1 MVGLREG
8 RRNEL
13 ILSGCL
19 VNRRYLITQKIH
31 DPTSDFQHA
40 MKMSGTIWVLAAL
53 LAVGASEQ
61 TTVRRCCPWGQKLN
75 QNLECVSWPEPWVQ
89 NVVSKDLQELV
100 DFDETV
106 KQWKVIV
113 ERPSC
118 AHPEVVAF
126 PNVILIEN
134 GSLWLRE
141 KHVEDGR
148 LFCVDNNEAIICP
161 QEAAPSQQ
169 RRRVYINKCCAHT
182 TLYSQDEVKCVEDMT
197 GRNSSTD
204 GLLGPVGA
212 AAVDEN
218 MTHWDVGFPRC
229 DDGAITAGKL
239 GERGAQL
246 LGDGSLELP
255 ASKVRFNAIYRIL
268 IDISCKLF

>member
-1 MVGLREG
+1 
-8 RRNEL
+8 
-13 ILSGCL
+13 
-19 VNRRYLITQKIH
+19 
-31 DPTSDFQHA
+31 
-40 MKMSGTIWVLAAL
+40 MKMAVVRCVLAAL
-53 LAVGASEQ
+53 VAVAAAEQ
-61 TTVRRCCPWGQKLN
+61 TTVRRCCPREQKLN

-89 NVVSKDLQELV
+89 NVVSEDLQRLV
-100 DFDETV
+100 DLDV
-106 KQWKVIV
+106 ALKQWKVIV

-134 GSLWLRE
+134 GALWLRD

-161 QEAAPSQQ
+161 QEAAAPSQQ

-182 TLYSQDEVKCVEDMT
+182 TLYSQDEVSCVEDGS
-197 GRNSSTD
+197 GRDSSLA
-204 GLLGPVGA
+204 GLLGPVGSA
-212 AAVDEN
+212 SVDEN
-218 MTHWDVGFPRC
+218 MTSFDVGFPRC

-255 ASKVRFNAIYRIL
+255 ASKVRFFFSRLVTLYFNCHQVQFIH
-268 IDISCKLF
+268 SF